1 MERHVIVKKE
11 KVDSSNSVSSTT
23 TKFASKLQ
31 VSIKQEIVTL
41 FIYSSDASDVYD
53 GHQNVGGSKTVQLER
68 QVIAKQ
74 EKAEIPAVETKS
86 NEMPSFKV
94 QRVQKYPDQIVENAS
109 LASVS
114 LPDAWYKLVLPEE
127 IIDSGAL

>member
-1 MERHVIVKKE
+1 VIVK
-11 KVDSSNSVSSTT
+11 
-23 TKFASKLQ
+23 
-31 VSIKQEIVTL
+31 
-41 FIYSSDASDVYD
+41 
-53 GHQNVGGSKTVQLER
+53 
-68 QVIAKQ
+68 Q
-74 EKAEIPAVETKS
+74 EKSEIPAVETKS

>member
-1 MERHVIVKKE
+1 
-11 KVDSSNSVSSTT
+11 
-23 TKFASKLQ
+23 
-31 VSIKQEIVTL
+31 
-41 FIYSSDASDVYD
+41 
-53 GHQNVGGSKTVQLER
+53 
-68 QVIAKQ
+68 
-74 EKAEIPAVETKS
+74 
-86 NEMPSFKV
+86 MPSFKV